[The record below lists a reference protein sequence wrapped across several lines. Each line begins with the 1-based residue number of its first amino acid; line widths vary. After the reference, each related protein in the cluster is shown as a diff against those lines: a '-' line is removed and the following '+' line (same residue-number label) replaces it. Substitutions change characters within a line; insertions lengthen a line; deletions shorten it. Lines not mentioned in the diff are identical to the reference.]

1 MQKSPRESASTV
13 PAKGNGET
21 ALTRAERENL
31 LRLAKMRERVAKTGL
46 TQRSAQLLAEFEQ
59 QMASEYSYDQDAT
72 WKAAVT
78 VAGREVK
85 KAEAQIAERCRE
97 LGIPDRFAPGLHL
110 SWYDRGE
117 NAVGK
122 RRTELRFV
130 ARSRIAEIEKT
141 ARSTIVQASLEVQTE
156 ILRTALGSAAAVTFL
171 DRMPSVEQLMPP
183 LTIAAI
189 EQMLEP
195 RQAGKQ
201 RVSLLTEAAEVADTN
216 AAIAA
221 VEAEL
226 DGEAAAL

>member
-1 MQKSPRESASTV
+1 MNAPPVTSTV
-13 PAKGNGET
+13 PAKRNGET
-21 ALTRAERENL
+21 ASLTKAERDDL
-31 LRLAKMRERVAKTGL
+31 LRLARMRERVAKSGL
-46 TQRSAQLLAEFEQ
+46 AQRSAQLLAEFEQ
-59 QMASEYSYDQDAT
+59 QMASEDSYDQDT
-72 WKAAVT
+72 VWKAA
-78 VAGREVK
+78 AAAADLEVK
-85 KAEAQIAERCRE
+85 KAKAQIAERCRE

-141 ARSTIVQASLEVQTE
+141 ARSTIERASLEVQTE

-171 DRMPSVEQLMPP
+171 ERMPSVEQLMPP
-183 LTIAAI
+183 LAIAAI

-195 RQAGKQ
+195 RQAGKR
-201 RVSLLTEAAEVADTN
+201 RVSLLTEAAEIADAD

-221 VEAEL
+221 AEAEA
-226 DGEAAAL
+226 GR